1 MKIAV
6 TATGTTLE
14 SSVDPRF
21 GRCPYFLVV
30 ETENASF
37 EAVVNPNASR
47 DSGAGIQAAQ
57 LLGDMGVQ
65 FVATGNCG
73 PNAYQ
78 TLTAAQIGVIVG
90 CTGSVLEVVENFKA
104 GRYSTA
110 PQANV
115 VSHFGMGPAPTASTD
130 PPSRPESQGNFAPG
144 TGTALGQGGGFERGM
159 GRGGGRAAGMG
170 RGGGRGMGIGRG
182 GGRGMGIGRGG
193 GRGMGGGAGRGTSA
207 TDPPAGPRPEP
218 AWRPQGDAVEQLEDL
233 KARARVIEQQLAAL
247 NHQIEQTGQEPATPP
262 LVAVLDVERC
272 LGCGRCLQACPA
284 GAITLSTVIA
294 IDVGRCTG
302 CGQCVVVCPQGAI
315 SLKARRD
322 RVSSAGPGQ
331 ADK

>member
-1 MKIAV
+1 MRIAV
-6 TATGTTLE
+6 TSTGATLE

-30 ETENASF
+30 ETEDSSF
-37 EAVVNPNASR
+37 EAVANPNVSR

-57 LLGDMGVQ
+57 LLADMGVQ
-65 FVATGNCG
+65 FVVTGNCG

-78 TLTAAQIGVIVG
+78 TLTAARIGVIVG

-115 VSHFGMGPAPTASTD
+115 VSHFGMGPASTAPTD
-130 PPSRPESQGNFAPG
+130 PPGRPEQQGGFAPS
-144 TGTALGQGGGFERGM
+144 TGTALGQGGGFGRGMGRGGGRGAGM

-170 RGGGRGMGIGRG
+170 RGGGRGI
-182 GGRGMGIGRGG
+182 
-193 GRGMGGGAGRGTSA
+193 GGGAGRGTTA
-207 TDPPAGPRPEP
+207 TDPAAGPPPEL
-218 AWRPQGDAVEQLEDL
+218 AWRPPGDAVEQLEDL
-233 KARARVIEQQLAAL
+233 KARARVIEQQLTAL
-247 NHQIEQTGQEPATPP
+247 NEQIERTGQEAATPP

-272 LGCGRCLQACPA
+272 LGCGRCLQACSA

-322 RVSSAGPGQ
+322 QVASARPGQ